1 MDIHNFEEY
10 FDPEILKRGK
20 DYFYKNKVDH
30 IIQSADGEFKAI
42 ITGSDVYSVRAHL
55 SSRQEIDELTCDCP
69 YDWTEHCK
77 HKAAILYKIREMMDK
92 NETTIQKVNPGQ
104 ASQQS
109 DLPKILSTLDK
120 DELIKIVCD
129 LSDQYPEIEKEI
141 QFRYSVDDNEV
152 SQCKT
157 LVTESINKEK
167 YKGFISWN
175 KVGPAVKGAELALE
189 RAVQRLEGGFYNQA
203 IGISLV
209 VMPPIVKMIDFS
221 DDSGY
226 ISPILNEATEI
237 IKESAQKASE
247 VESEQRQEVLFKKI
261 IKEAKNKRYDG
272 WSEWRH
278 ELLKA
283 AAAFSGN
290 KKMRSLLE
298 KLIEQL
304 LENEEPDNWSSD
316 YEIEELKV
324 LQLMLIERFDT
335 EEKAEAFLESNI
347 RYKTFRE
354 KAILRALEKGD
365 FTKGL
370 QLCEDGIVLN
380 SSLPG
385 RVDLWKRYRYK
396 TYEQM
401 GDIENQ
407 KVLARELLMNNN
419 SDFYPIYK
427 GLFPP
432 GEWELE
438 KESILN
444 ELENQN
450 FSSVYRHIIESESET
465 SRILLYCQNHKIEIM
480 NLYEHIIEDYPR
492 EVSVLFSSYIKQQ
505 SKEAGDRK
513 KYKGVCKVI
522 RTYKKACGS
531 GDANLLIDHLKS
543 QYQRR
548 PAFIEELNKI
558 K

>member
-1 MDIHNFEEY
+1 MDINNFEEY
-10 FDPEILKRGK
+10 FDPVILERGK
-20 DYFYKNKVDH
+20 DYYYENKVDH
-30 IIQSADGEFKAI
+30 IIQDINGEYKAV
-42 ITGSDVYSVRAHL
+42 ITGSDVYSVTARL
-55 SSRQEIDELTCDCP
+55 NSEREIDELTCDCP
-69 YDWTEHCK
+69 YDWTDHCK
-77 HKAAILYKIREMMDK
+77 HKAAILYKIRDLIENNGIIK
-92 NETTIQKVNPGQ
+92 QQENPNGANTQKSLQV
-104 ASQQS
+104 
-109 DLPKILSTLDK
+109 ILSTVDK
-120 DELIKIVCD
+120 DELIRIICD
-129 LSDQYPEIEKEI
+129 LSDQYPEIEKAI
-141 QFRYSVDDNEV
+141 QFRYSVDENEV

-157 LVTESINKEK
+157 LVTECINKEK
-167 YKGFISWN
+167 YKGFISWS

-203 IGISLV
+203 IDISLV

-237 IKESAQKASE
+237 IKESAQKVSE
-247 VESEQRQEVLFKKI
+247 VESEQRQEELFKKI

-283 AAAFSGN
+283 AVAFCGI
-290 KKMRSLLE
+290 KKLRSLLE
-298 KLIEQL
+298 KLLEQL

-335 EEKAEAFLESNI
+335 EEKAEAFMESNI
-347 RYKTFRE
+347 RFKTFRE
-354 KAILRALEKGD
+354 KAILRALEKED
-365 FTKGL
+365 FTKAL

-380 SSLPG
+380 SRLPG
-385 RVDLWKRYRYK
+385 LVDMWKRYRYK
-396 TYEQM
+396 TCEQM

-432 GEWELE
+432 AEWERE
-438 KESILN
+438 KESLLN
-444 ELENQN
+444 ELESKD

-465 SRILLYCQNHKIEIM
+465 SRILRYCQNHKIEIM
-480 NLYEHIIEDYPR
+480 NLYEHIIEDYPY
-492 EVSVLFSSYIKQQ
+492 EVSELFSSYIEYL

-513 KYKGVCKVI
+513 KYQGVCKVI
-522 RTYKKACGS
+522 RKYKKACGS
-531 GDANLLIDHLKS
+531 ESAKLLIDHLKS

-548 PAFIEELNKI
+548 PAFLEELNKI